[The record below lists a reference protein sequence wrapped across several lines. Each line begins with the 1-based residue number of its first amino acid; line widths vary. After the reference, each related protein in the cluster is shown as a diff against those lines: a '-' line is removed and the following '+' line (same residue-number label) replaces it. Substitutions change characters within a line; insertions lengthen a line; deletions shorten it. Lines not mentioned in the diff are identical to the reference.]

1 MLMGGQ
7 YVIEGGG
14 LLVADTSGKSMFNP
28 AGSLR
33 AGIIEW
39 VNIEAGFS
47 RGMNLGFKGRI
58 LGETGPIAP
67 SLAIGARNIIS
78 NREAG
83 LFHTGDSSTDSTIAS
98 EFYIACAKSIDPIK
112 MRLHVGI
119 QTLPKTKSDVFDPF
133 FGIEQYFGNGLYGTL
148 EVFKR
153 KEKFHPSLFVSWR
166 FWGRHAEFS
175 FGAVGINRLF
185 FEDNKFKFSLGSK
198 GPDEFVKPG
207 LWFGLRYIGLLG
219 SGSGKKGAFMTIE
232 DRVGQHEK
240 SIEELRLQ
248 VDSLRKNLAES
259 QKKMTQMKTS
269 LSKLNDSLDS
279 DKTRFKPVLLEKI
292 IDLKNLYAEEP
303 FEPERAKRLIRE
315 IAALGEDA
323 LPALREIMND
333 KRIDRN
339 VRVLCI
345 TLLGEI
351 GNSGASD
358 VLLDILNQTQDP
370 QIKIEI
376 LIALGKMK
384 ETRAEYVMEQLAN
397 DPVDEVA
404 FTAQEVLQKLA
415 KETGIK
421 VSPDFKRRRVEL
433 PDSAVVKEK
442 KIRTLQQ
449 NDTSAAKPQKPEKRK
464 PQTVTP
470 DTLKAPTAG
479 QLPADSSRAA
489 KPATGGG
496 QAKDTIKVK
505 PQSGAIG
512 DLWESPAPVD
522 SAGAVDKKVS
532 PQGDQNAPS
541 SASKDSASLKK
552 EPVKPRAAPDKKT
565 VPKKPAK
572 KAQAPKKT
580 TSPDDQNW

>member
-1 MLMGGQ
+1 MKRNHFHFQFFPALSVFLATCFVCAGSVAAKTRVSALHFIPDADMLMGGQ
-7 YVIEGGG
+7 YVIDGGG

-119 QTLPKTKSDVFDPF
+119 QTLPKTQSDVFDPF

-219 SGSGKKGAFMTIE
+219 SGSGKKGAIMTIE

-240 SIEELRLQ
+240 SIEEQ
-248 VDSLRKNLAES
+248 
-259 QKKMTQMKTS
+259 
-269 LSKLNDSLDS
+269 
-279 DKTRFKPVLLEKI
+279 I
-292 IDLKNLYAEEP
+292 G
-303 FEPERAKRLIRE
+303 RAH
-315 IAALGEDA
+315 
-323 LPALREIMND
+323 
-333 KRIDRN
+333 
-339 VRVLCI
+339 V
-345 TLLGEI
+345 
-351 GNSGASD
+351 
-358 VLLDILNQTQDP
+358 
-370 QIKIEI
+370 
-376 LIALGKMK
+376 
-384 ETRAEYVMEQLAN
+384 
-397 DPVDEVA
+397 
-404 FTAQEVLQKLA
+404 
-415 KETGIK
+415 
-421 VSPDFKRRRVEL
+421 
-433 PDSAVVKEK
+433 
-442 KIRTLQQ
+442 
-449 NDTSAAKPQKPEKRK
+449 
-464 PQTVTP
+464 
-470 DTLKAPTAG
+470 
-479 QLPADSSRAA
+479 
-489 KPATGGG
+489 
-496 QAKDTIKVK
+496 
-505 PQSGAIG
+505 
-512 DLWESPAPVD
+512 
-522 SAGAVDKKVS
+522 
-532 PQGDQNAPS
+532 
-541 SASKDSASLKK
+541 
-552 EPVKPRAAPDKKT
+552 
-565 VPKKPAK
+565 
-572 KAQAPKKT
+572 
-580 TSPDDQNW
+580 